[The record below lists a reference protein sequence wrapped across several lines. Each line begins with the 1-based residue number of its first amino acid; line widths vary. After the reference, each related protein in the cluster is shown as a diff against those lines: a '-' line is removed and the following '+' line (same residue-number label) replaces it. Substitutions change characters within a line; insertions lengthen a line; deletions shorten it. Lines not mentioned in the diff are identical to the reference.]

1 MKYKIMRIRSKISF
15 MAFKRSMTV
24 YELILNQILRS
35 FVQIAKLKDEELN
48 DPDDRFELF
57 RVND

>member
-24 YELILNQILRS
+24 YEVILNQILRS

-57 RVND
+57 RMND

>member
-1 MKYKIMRIRSKISF
+1 MRIRSKISF

-24 YELILNQILRS
+24 YEVILNQILRS

-48 DPDDRFELF
+48 EHSDRFELF
-57 RVND
+57 RMNDQAF

>member
-1 MKYKIMRIRSKISF
+1 

-57 RVND
+57 RMND